1 MHKFY
6 GQFEPQVD
14 KFIFERYFKDE
25 GIKGVFVECG
35 AFDGLTENS
44 CKFFEETMGWKG
56 YNVEPV
62 PWVYESLCKN
72 RPDSTNL
79 NFALSDKIGTATF
92 TAVDHPD
99 FGVDCTNGS
108 LAHTEKH
115 FSMLEQA
122 GCKFV
127 RVEVDL
133 LTWPEFIQRNDISHV
148 DLLVLDVEGHE
159 LSVIDGMYGCDILP
173 DVFCIEIG
181 HLDFGE
187 IRHKLSHLGYVYDV
201 SSHVNAF
208 FIKKEVVSLFTF
220 RASRFEDNPVQVVS
234 EVASIP
240 DEAQHDMEVQ
250 YSKIT
255 SLTLENHK
263 LKEEVVALTEHDME
277 VQHLK
282 TTLALENHRLKEE
295 VAALTEHLNQVTSL
309 YKSVVSSKGWR
320 LVEAIRKIRL

>member
-62 PWVYESLCKN
+62 PWVYENLCKN
-72 RPDSTNL
+72 RPESTNL

-115 FSMLEQA
+115 FSILEQS

-127 RVEVDL
+127 HVEVDL
-133 LTWPEFIQRNDISHV
+133 LTWPEFIRRNNISHV

-159 LSVIDGMYGCDILP
+159 LSVIDGMYGCEILP

-181 HLDFGE
+181 HLDFIE
-187 IRHKLSHLGYVYDV
+187 IRRKLSDLGYIYDI

-208 FIKKEVVSLFTF
+208 FIRKESISLFSF
-220 RASRFEDNPVQVVS
+220 RAAHFESAPVQVMR
-234 EVASIP
+234 EVVNAPVVESQDAVLQNSINA
-240 DEAQHDMEVQ
+240 D
-250 YSKIT
+250 
-255 SLTLENHK
+255 LTLENHK
-263 LKEEVVALTEHDME
+263 LRKEIEV
-277 VQHLK
+277 
-282 TTLALENHRLKEE
+282 
-295 VAALTEHLNQVTSL
+295 LTEHLGKVSSL
-309 YKSVVSSKGWR
+309 YNDVVSSKGWR
-320 LVEAIRKIRL
+320 LIEAVRKIKS